1 MDLKSKNNFKH
12 YFLASEHNSSDYF
25 HFYFELYN
33 QRFDFTSCDDVFSK
47 EKIDDGS
54 LILIKTLLKLD
65 NLNGKILDIACG
77 YGAIGV
83 ILSRFLD
90 LPIDMCDINSTA
102 LDLCRINAK
111 NNLKNI
117 GEIFES
123 DMWQNVQG
131 KYNHIV
137 SNPPIKVGKSV
148 LIDFINGLSEHLEI
162 GGDVTIVIKKNLG
175 ADSTKKYLKDVFGN
189 CEVLERDKGY
199 YILQSVKNA

>member
-12 YFLASEHNSSDYF
+12 YFLASEHDSSDYF
-25 HFYFELYN
+25 HFNFELYN

-111 NNLKNI
+111 NNIKNI

-123 DMWQNVQG
+123 DMWQNVQS

-137 SNPPIKVGKSV
+137 SV
-148 LIDFINGLSEHLEI
+148 LIDFINGLSEHIEI

-199 YILQSVKNA
+199 YILQSIKNA